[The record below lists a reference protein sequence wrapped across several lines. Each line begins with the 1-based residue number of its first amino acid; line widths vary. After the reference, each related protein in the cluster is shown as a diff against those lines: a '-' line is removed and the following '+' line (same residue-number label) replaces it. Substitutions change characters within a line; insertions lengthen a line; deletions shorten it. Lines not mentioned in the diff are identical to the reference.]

1 MNKEPNRLSYF
12 LFFALPLLLF
22 SPLSAFAAGDALSMM
37 QGTADKFLEMFKSGL
52 VTAILAIAVS
62 AAGVAFAAFKDNEK
76 VKRSMIAIIIGGIMI
91 ICAQQI
97 VEIFMK

>member
-1 MNKEPNRLSYF
+1 MNKAPNKLSYF
-12 LFFALPLLLF
+12 IFFALLLLLF
-22 SPLSAFAAGDALSMM
+22 PSLSAFAADALGMM
-37 QGTADKFLEMFKSGL
+37 EGTANKFLDMFKSPL
-52 VTAILAIAVS
+52 VTAILAICVS

-76 VKRSMIAIIIGGIMI
+76 VKRNMIAIIIGGIMI